1 MGSSDAFAQSTS
13 PAQDPSKDDQGFRWT
28 AGRWTADLRR
38 AQENDDVV
46 CIMIVE
52 SLAGKE
58 NLPDILSVDGVTG
71 IAIGPGDISLELGG
85 LAWNDPQVESVL
97 ADMAASVK
105 ATPDR
110 ALLRLAQSA
119 EEAAANVAGG
129 ANMLILTHDV
139 TLIRGLYAEQLAKL
153 RGRAMDAFR

>member
-1 MGSSDAFAQSTS
+1 
-13 PAQDPSKDDQGFRWT
+13 
-28 AGRWTADLRR
+28 
-38 AQENDDVV
+38 V

-139 TLIRGLYAEQLAKL
+139 TLIRGLYVEQLAKL